1 MSLFGKLFKKNGEN
15 ISSKNVE
22 DFVSLTRVYVQ
33 SVIAANLGITNI
45 RFVPDVA
52 NFKRLFK
59 IPTQGGRLGQAE
71 KAASRKMLMQDYGI
85 SENFF
90 KEIDMSI
97 KKHCRTMNDVQ
108 GYLFMYQGFSNDLMM
123 LMGNLMQWK
132 FRVPSIFKGA
142 LRSMTEKTVHDVC
155 TKTVWKKD
163 DVHKTAMAVRQYK
176 ERLGYSEQ
184 WMTEYV
190 YNVVMLAK
198 KEPTHK
204 AEEKKSPAAVP
215 MELEQHPLPPF
226 LPPNAR
232 LLMLGSFPPQRKR
245 WSMEFFY
252 PNWNNDMWRITGLL
266 FFNDRDYFVEIGRKA
281 FCRERLIDFL
291 EERGI
296 ALYDTATCVRR
307 LQDNASDK
315 YLEIVHPTDIPALLD
330 RLPQCRAIVTTG
342 EKATETLCAQ
352 FSVSRPQVGTFV
364 ECTINSRPMRLYRMP
379 SSSRAYPVPL
389 EKKAAAYRGMY
400 QDLQML

>member
-1 MSLFGKLFKKNGEN
+1 MLP
-15 ISSKNVE
+15 SSSPSMTYAPE
-22 DFVSLTRVYVQ
+22 TICASCEVYAIFLSCKSAVH
-33 SVIAANLGITNI
+33 STIYLKPNAANLGITNI

-90 KEIDMSI
+90 KEIDTSV
-97 KKHCRTMNDVQ
+97 KKHCRTQNDVQ

-132 FRVPSIFKGA
+132 FRMPSIFKGA

-163 DVHKTAMAVRQYK
+163 DVHKTAAAVRQYK

-198 KEPTHK
+198 KEPKQK
-204 AEEKKSPAAVP
+204 ANEEK
-215 MELEQHPLPPF
+215 
-226 LPPNAR
+226 
-232 LLMLGSFPPQRKR
+232 
-245 WSMEFFY
+245 
-252 PNWNNDMWRITGLL
+252 
-266 FFNDRDYFVEIGRKA
+266 
-281 FCRERLIDFL
+281 
-291 EERGI
+291 
-296 ALYDTATCVRR
+296 
-307 LQDNASDK
+307 
-315 YLEIVHPTDIPALLD
+315 
-330 RLPQCRAIVTTG
+330 
-342 EKATETLCAQ
+342 
-352 FSVSRPQVGTFV
+352 
-364 ECTINSRPMRLYRMP
+364 
-379 SSSRAYPVPL
+379 
-389 EKKAAAYRGMY
+389 
-400 QDLQML
+400 